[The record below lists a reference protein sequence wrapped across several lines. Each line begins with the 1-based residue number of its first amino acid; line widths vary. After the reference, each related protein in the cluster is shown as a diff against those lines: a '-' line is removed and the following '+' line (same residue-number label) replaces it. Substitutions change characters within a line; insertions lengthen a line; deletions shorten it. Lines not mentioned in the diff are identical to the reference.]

1 MNNEENERIYQ
12 DRAMKKLKLLKTKR
26 INLIDKVELI
36 SKVIVPS
43 LRYIMNTTMF
53 SQVVITSLNEE
64 ITTLI
69 KYSVPMSKN
78 TIDYQFWASKRDY
91 GLRVPE

>member
-36 SKVIVPS
+36 TKVIVPS
-43 LRYIMNTTMF
+43 LRYTGGGRNCETK
-53 SQVVITSLNEE
+53 
-64 ITTLI
+64 LI
-69 KYSVPMSKN
+69 KC
-78 TIDYQFWASKRDY
+78 FL
-91 GLRVPE
+91 LRKSLIKIFVCFSLKETTQL